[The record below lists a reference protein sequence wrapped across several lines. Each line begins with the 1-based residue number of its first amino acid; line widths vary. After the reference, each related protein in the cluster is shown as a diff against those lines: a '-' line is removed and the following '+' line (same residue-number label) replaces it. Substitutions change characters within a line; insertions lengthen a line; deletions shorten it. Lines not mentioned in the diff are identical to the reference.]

1 VLPVDAKRP
10 AVSKAT
16 LKLAVVEPRPRATQF
31 AVRLLRFLPA
41 LPFTILSHRLLHGD
55 WRTFRDPHTYTER
68 LQAKKLYDHDPRYP
82 ITADKYAVRAWVAER
97 IGAEYLVPLVADVTD
112 DFMKVDWDS
121 LPNSFVVKAT
131 NSSNANVLI
140 NDKSQH
146 TQREIAEQTAL
157 WRRKSHYRLFKEWA
171 YRSIPPR
178 IIVEEHLCPGGAPPP
193 DVKFFVLNG
202 RAELVGFDSDRF
214 GDHRRETYDR
224 EGRLLDLTLDIYPRS
239 DVPPALPKNWTD
251 LRDIAEKLGAEFEFV
266 RVDLYSR
273 DGAVFFGEITHYPGG
288 AASLFGPRDFDAVFG
303 DIWGHGGEIPSR
315 YYAQPALS

>member
-1 VLPVDAKRP
+1 
-10 AVSKAT
+10 
-16 LKLAVVEPRPRATQF
+16 
-31 AVRLLRFLPA
+31 VRLLRFLPA

-68 LQAKKLYDHDPRYP
+68 LQAKKLYDHDPRYV
-82 ITADKYAVRAWVAER
+82 ITTDKYEVRAWVAER

-121 LPNSFVVKAT
+121 LPDSFVVKAT
-131 NSSNANVLI
+131 NGSSRNVLV
-140 NDKSQH
+140 KEKTQH

-157 WRRKSHYRLFKEWA
+157 WRRASHYRLYKEWA

-178 IIVEEHLCPGGAPPP
+178 IIVEEHLGHGGPPPP
-193 DVKFFVLNG
+193 DVKFFVMNG
-202 RAELVGFDSDRF
+202 RAKLVQFDSDRF
-214 GDHRRETYDR
+214 GDHRREMYDR
-224 EGRLLDLTLDIYPRS
+224 DGRLLDVTIDIDPRS
-239 DVPPALPKNWTD
+239 DVPPEPPKNWTD

-266 RVDLYSR
+266 RIDLYSR

-288 AASLFGPRDFDAVFG
+288 AAPLFTPRDFDAVFG

-315 YYAQPALS
+315 YYAEPALSSLMHDHHKVSASAEPQRADPQADQHDPEQS